1 MEKQV
6 FEYLNLL
13 DMIREIDLEKN
24 SKEDIRKV
32 LDFIADEL
40 EKYVD
45 LFNGKG
51 E

>member
-6 FEYLNLL
+6 FEYLNLI
-13 DMIREIDLEKN
+13 DMIKEIDLEKN
-24 SKEDIRKV
+24 SKEDIRKA

-45 LFNGKG
+45 LFNK
-51 E
+51 